1 MRLGCG
7 GCLGSLAL
15 LAVCALLV
23 GGAAGAA
30 RRALAK
36 PDDATPPLTTAADG
50 TRAQQK
56 LFDVAR
62 GGRRGRTVTLSE
74 AEVNALLARHLV
86 EARGVRLGAPSA
98 RLLANDRVELTA
110 RLPLGQLLDEAG
122 VGALADVLPSRW
134 RERLVWVHVGA
145 RAHVEEGPRRQLRL
159 DVENFAIGRQRL
171 PARALR
177 LLLDPGLVGLLRW
190 PLPREVES
198 VSVEAGRVVIRAAS

>member
-7 GCLGSLAL
+7 SCLGSVVA

-23 GGAAGAA
+23 GGAAGAMLRMLA
-30 RRALAK
+30 R
-36 PDDATPPLTTAADG
+36 PDGASPPATTAADG

-86 EARGVRLGAPSA
+86 EARGVRLLAPSA
-98 RLLANDRVELTA
+98 RLMGDDRLEVTTQI
-110 RLPLGQLLDEAG
+110 PLGQLLDDAG
-122 VGALADVLPSRW
+122 AAALAGLLPAGW
-134 RERLVWVHVGA
+134 RARPVWVHVGA
-145 RAHVEEGPRRQLRL
+145 RAHVEDGARRQWSL
-159 DVENFAIGRQRL
+159 DVEDFALGRQRL

-177 LLLDPGLVGLLRW
+177 VLLDPGAVGLLRW
-190 PLPREVES
+190 PLPQDVED
-198 VSVEAGRVVIRAAS
+198 VRIEPGRVVIRAAS